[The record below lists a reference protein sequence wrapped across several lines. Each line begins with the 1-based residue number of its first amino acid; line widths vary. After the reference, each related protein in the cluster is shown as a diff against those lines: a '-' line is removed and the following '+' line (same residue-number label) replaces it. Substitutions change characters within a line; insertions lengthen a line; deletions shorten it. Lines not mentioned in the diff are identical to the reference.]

1 VNPGDLTARKT
12 LDDPGRVHPGPGRR
26 DRREDGPFQPAA
38 AVGGGVDAVFAIVR
52 YPLALMMAPI
62 VQSVRFSAPAGELYD
77 IYLDPEQHAAVTG
90 AAVKISAK
98 PGSKFSAFDGML
110 SGVTVATVPRSLI
123 VQRWRSCEFHES
135 DPDSVLVLSF
145 VQEGKR
151 GRIDLVHANVP
162 KHDHAGVTEG
172 WEKYY
177 WKSLRAYL
185 RRKATN

>member
-1 VNPGDLTARKT
+1 M
-12 LDDPGRVHPGPGRR
+12 
-26 DRREDGPFQPAA
+26 
-38 AVGGGVDAVFAIVR
+38 
-52 YPLALMMAPI
+52 ALMMAPI
-62 VQSVRFSAPAGELYD
+62 VHSVRFSASARELYD
-77 IYLDPEQHAAVTG
+77 IYLDPERHAAVTG
-90 AAVKISAK
+90 AAVKISAR

-110 SGVTVATVPRSLI
+110 SGVTVAVVPGLLI

-145 VQEGKR
+145 VQEGKG

-177 WKSLRAYL
+177 WKPLRAYL
-185 RRKATN
+185 KRSLTAPSPSAASGPMEVAAQGS